1 MFKLR
6 VVLPTGMYLE
16 EDVDA
21 VTVPTIDG
29 QRTLLSNHMATVLPI
44 ELGIMYT
51 KKKGEKTHYYIS
63 DGAFTFDNNIATL
76 LLSTIENEAEI
87 DFARAERA
95 RERAQERIT
104 QYEETIDMV
113 RAEAALKRAL
123 TRLSLKD

>member
-6 VVLPTGMYLE
+6 VVLPTGLYLE

-21 VTVPTIDG
+21 VTVSTIDG
-29 QRTLLSNHMATVLPI
+29 QRTLLPNHMATVLPI

-63 DGAFTFDNNIATL
+63 SGSFTFDNNVATL
-76 LLSTIENEAEI
+76 LLMTIENEHEI
-87 DFARAERA
+87 DFKRAERA
-95 RERAQERIT
+95 RERAQDRLDH
-104 QYEETIDMV
+104 YEHTIDMV